1 MKNITHYQNR
11 VLDKILPPLSKTEPY
26 SELLRV
32 SLLFRQI
39 KDIEVDRVLF
49 NPFKTIINNQLYFHL
64 KSKEEFYNLD
74 KFKNIYR
81 TLVEEFTEDNIDAG
95 ENDFMEKYINFQ
107 QEIIDKT
114 FKFFVEI
121 DGYEPL
127 ELIQFV
133 EKDFFDEFIFSSKRK
148 IEFLKKDTL
157 GLKKEA
163 RSSRITVKNKK
174 IFKILERVN
183 LEIDFLKE
191 GVTVTDFI
199 NVLTGASEKEIH
211 LNIDNRNFHYLLSKM
226 KEYFFNF
233 SNTTVARTNKIF
245 SKSGTKLTPNNLNNS
260 KSDSPVL
267 KIRID
272 TIFNS
277 GE

>member
-1 MKNITHYQNR
+1 MENSYTTIKDLIRFLDDVKRGKQIERKESDFFKLTNDLDD
-11 VLDKILPPLSKTEPY
+11 VLDKYYISFKNNG
-26 SELLRV
+26 ELREQVAYNYNL
-32 SLLFRQI
+32 I
-39 KDIEVDRVLF
+39 KDMSFPDSKGDHIYVKDLSNHSKPNYSNEQYNSYALF
-49 NPFKTIINNQLYFHL
+49 VHSYLMRNFK
-64 KSKEEFYNLD
+64 
-74 KFKNIYR
+74 
-81 TLVEEFTEDNIDAG
+81 
-95 ENDFMEKYINFQ
+95 EK
-107 QEIIDKT
+107 
-114 FKFFVEI
+114 
-121 DGYEPL
+121 
-127 ELIQFV
+127 
-133 EKDFFDEFIFSSKRK
+133 
-148 IEFLKKDTL
+148 L
-157 GLKKEA
+157 GLKKEIK
-163 RSSRITVKNKK
+163 RNKITVKNKK

-199 NVLTGASEKEIH
+199 NVLTGAFEKEIH